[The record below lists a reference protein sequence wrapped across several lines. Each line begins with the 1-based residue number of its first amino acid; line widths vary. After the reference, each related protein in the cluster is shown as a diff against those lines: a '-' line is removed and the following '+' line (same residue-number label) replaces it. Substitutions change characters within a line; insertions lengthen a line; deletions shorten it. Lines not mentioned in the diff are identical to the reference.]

1 MFCMEVG
8 RPSTS
13 TGPPFKLPPVPLPVP
28 QDGDPSDFPVS
39 LTVDE
44 KDSLGY
50 LLTKAG
56 TLYVVDIL
64 TARTIYRGRI
74 TQGTVFATIPA
85 KPLSDSDS
93 NSNSDSAG
101 GGGGGGGG
109 GGILAVVARTGV
121 VLRLGLNRPQVVPYV
136 LATLRDADLAVGLA
150 GRLNLPG
157 AEELYEA
164 EFTKLLGGGML
175 RGRRGLRG
183 GE

>member
-93 NSNSDSAG
+93 DSNSDSAG

-164 EFTKLLGGGML
+164 EFTKLLGGGDVTGAARL
-175 RGRRGLRG
+175 ARR
-183 GE
+183 